1 MTIKM
6 LAKRLIEDDEELMN
20 VDCWEV
26 ISLHSRLFK
35 IFTDRKE
42 LHDFLLEYAEFGWK
56 LDKVEKK
63 KDAPDNTSLVWLKI

>member
-6 LAKRLIEDDEELMN
+6 LAKHLIEDNEQD
-20 VDCWEV
+20 VSSWEV
-26 ISLHSRLFK
+26 ISMYARLFK

-56 LDKVEKK
+56 LESVEKK
-63 KDAPDNTSLVWLKI
+63 KDAQGKSTSVIWLKI